1 MLFNGAFLTQGV
13 MERRKRREAVI
24 WKAKNKLENDT
35 TFDLMDT
42 CSGAVQLA
50 YRLRG
55 ESKFKT
61 WW

>member
-1 MLFNGAFLTQGV
+1 

-24 WKAKNKLENDT
+24 WTAKNKLENDI

-42 CSGAVQLA
+42 GSGAVQLE

-61 WW
+61 WWL